1 MTVCYD
7 DTSIEAINNNNLTTD
22 FLSSNTISLRQL
34 SFITADFE
42 KGMSGAVTDTLSK
55 MTSIYGELSFY
66 NSLISYNN
74 FILEENVKGT
84 LVSYPDILNRVSE
97 NVAITPIEY
106 AEFLNAYLYSP
117 ASLVQA
123 ISVGPSKLIQQ
134 INSFYGGRFS
144 KSSMGAFCALA
155 PAVFGIVGNFF
166 SSISNLATKITDII
180 NGIANFS
187 LSNMLDQLKK
197 KIIAVVEKQIENIKS
212 IIENFSVSNLIDSTA
227 TFINS
232 KIIEKALM
240 LKDEAMQFFS
250 KTNIDAF
257 MKRIEGLISYAANIF
272 KNPTI
277 EEIQFLIY
285 RFCSF
290 ASKVEDIIHAVKNPL
305 DEYTN
310 SYRSAYNILKTNS
323 GINTSRAVS
332 SGALRYDQTT
342 RKYGYDAGTAAAVA
356 AGNPKP
362 VATADIDGVT
372 SWNDGKGD
380 SRITFAGQ
388 WVSKMGEEGWI
399 RVDPKVRVYLMR
411 LQTRMG
417 KQLIIKSGYRSKEY
431 NDYLRSIGIP
441 AAKNSLH
448 MQGMACDVG
457 FAGFDSQSKEQLIQY
472 ALEEGFSGIGRY
484 SNFVHVDI
492 GPRREWNG
500 GY

>member
-7 DTSIEAINNNNLTTD
+7 DTSIETVNNNNLTTD

-34 SFITADFE
+34 SSITADFE
-42 KGMSGAVTDTLSK
+42 KGMSGAITDNLSK
-55 MTSIYGELSFY
+55 MIGNYGELAFY
-66 NSLISYNN
+66 NSLITYNN
-74 FILEENVKGT
+74 FIMSEYTKGT
-84 LVSYPDILNRVSE
+84 LVNYPDILNRVTE
-97 NVAITPIEY
+97 KVAITPVEY
-106 AEFLNAYLYSP
+106 AEFINAYLYSP
-117 ASLVQA
+117 ASLVTA
-123 ISVGPSKLIQQ
+123 TSVGPSKLIQQ

-155 PAVFGIVGNFF
+155 PAVFGAIGNFF
-166 SSISNLATKITDII
+166 STIGSLATKITDII
-180 NGIANFS
+180 NSIANFS
-187 LSNMLDQLKK
+187 LSNMLDQLKN
-197 KIIAVVEKQIENIKS
+197 KIIAVVEKQIENIKG
-212 IIENFSVSNLIDSTA
+212 IIENFSVSNLIDSAA
-227 TFINS
+227 TFVNS

-240 LKDEAMQFFS
+240 LKDEALQFFS
-250 KTNIDAF
+250 KENISAF

-277 EEIQFLIY
+277 EDIQFLIY

-290 ASKVEDIIHAVKNPL
+290 ASKVEDIINAVKNPL

-310 SYRSAYNILKTNS
+310 SYRSAYNILKSNS

-342 RKYGYDAGTAAAVA
+342 RKQGYDAGTTAATA

-362 VATADIDGVT
+362 IATADIDGVT
-372 SWNDGKGD
+372 SWNNGKGD
-380 SRITFAGQ
+380 SRITFSGQ

-417 KQLIIKSGYRSKEY
+417 KQLIVKSGYRSKEY
-431 NDYLRSIGIP
+431 NDYLRSTGVK

-448 MQGMACDVG
+448 MQGLACDIGFVG
-457 FAGFDSQSKEQLIQY
+457 FNTQSKELLIQY
-472 ALEEGFSGIGRY
+472 ALEEGFRGIGRY
-484 SNFVHVDI
+484 NNFVHVDI
-492 GPRREWNG
+492 GSEREWNG